1 LGSGEVLKE
10 QAMSS
15 HVVPLVEEQPPS
27 SKAQRV
33 VARAS
38 QYLLYFICLAPIA
51 LFPIGLAHRI
61 LTYFFP

>member
-1 LGSGEVLKE
+1 
-10 QAMSS
+10 MSS

-61 LTYFFP
+61 LTYLFP